1 MKFGARRISLVFY
14 LIIIILVILFSW
26 NRYGRIRLIMR
37 GDDMG
42 FCHEVNLG
50 CIEAYQNGILTAVE
64 VMVPCDFF
72 PEAVQ
77 MLKENPDLDVGIHLT
92 LNSEWENIKWG
103 PVTEAPSLVDENG
116 YFFPMIWPDEA
127 YPADRALGSS
137 NWRLD
142 EIEREL
148 RAQIKLAKEH
158 LPRCSHATPH
168 MGFHAISPRVSGLLL
183 RLLREYNV
191 DANIRMLPLKRVYLF
206 GEASTVEEMVTHA
219 VEVLENLGPG
229 TWESYEHP
237 GMIIEG
243 DEAAWYIGAEE
254 DAIYRDA
261 VTKALTD
268 DRLEEVIKRRKI
280 KLIGYKDL
288 KSWH

>member
-50 CIEAYQNGILTAVE
+50 CI
-64 VMVPCDFF
+64 
-72 PEAVQ
+72 
-77 MLKENPDLDVGIHLT
+77 
-92 LNSEWENIKWG
+92 
-103 PVTEAPSLVDENG
+103 
-116 YFFPMIWPDEA
+116 EA

-243 DEAAWYIGAEE
+243 EEAAWYIGAEE